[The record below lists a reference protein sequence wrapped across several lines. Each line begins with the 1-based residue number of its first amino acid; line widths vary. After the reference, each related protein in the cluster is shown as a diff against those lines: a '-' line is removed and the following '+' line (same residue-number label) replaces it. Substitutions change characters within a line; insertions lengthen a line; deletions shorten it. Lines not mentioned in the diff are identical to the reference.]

1 MLSINI
7 SELVLTAISFF
18 LLFFLLKRFLYD
30 PLIRFMDERNA
41 RIEEGLDAEK
51 QALAAVQANE
61 MFLEARRKES
71 MDQAKSI
78 VEQARN
84 ADEQRREAA
93 LQQARQSAEKSR
105 SRAREEL
112 CRLQE
117 SESGKLRD
125 SETEL
130 AALLADR
137 LLSSGYAAGE

>member
-7 SELVLTAISFF
+7 SELVLTVISFF
-18 LLFFLLKRFLYD
+18 LLLFLLKHFLYD

-61 MFLEARRKES
+61 MLLETRRKES

-93 LQQARQSAEKSR
+93 LQQARQSAEESR

-125 SETEL
+125 RETEL

>member
-61 MFLEARRKES
+61 MLLEARRKES
-71 MDQAKSI
+71 MDQAKTI

-93 LQQARQSAEKSR
+93 LRQARQSAEESR

-130 AALLADR
+130 ATLLADR

>member
-7 SELVLTAISFF
+7 SELVLTAASFF

-30 PLIRFMDERNA
+30 PLLRFMDERNA

-51 QALAAVQANE
+51 KALAAVQANE
-61 MFLEARRKES
+61 MLLEAKRKES
-71 MDQAKSI
+71 MDQAKHI
-78 VEQARN
+78 AEQARS
-84 ADEQRREAA
+84 ADEQRREVA
-93 LQQARQSAEKSR
+93 LQQARQSAEESR
-105 SRAREEL
+105 RRAREEA

-117 SESGKLRD
+117 SESGKLKAD
-125 SETEL
+125 ENAL

>member
-30 PLIRFMDERNA
+30 PLLRFMDERNA

-51 QALAAVQANE
+51 QVHAAVQANE
-61 MFLEARRKES
+61 MLLEAKRKES
-71 MDQAKSI
+71 MDQAKNI
-78 VEQARN
+78 VEQARS

-93 LQQARQSAEKSR
+93 LQQARQSAEESR

-137 LLSSGYAAGE
+137 LLSSSYAAGE

>member
-61 MFLEARRKES
+61 MLLEARRKES
-71 MDQAKSI
+71 MNQAKII
-78 VEQARN
+78 VEQARS

-93 LQQARQSAEKSR
+93 LQQARQTAEESR

-117 SESGKLRD
+117 SEAGKLRD

>member
-30 PLIRFMDERNA
+30 PLLRFMDERNA

-61 MFLEARRKES
+61 MLLEAKRKES
-71 MDQAKSI
+71 MDQAKRI
-78 VEQARN
+78 AEQARS

-93 LQQARQSAEKSR
+93 LQQARQSAGESR
-105 SRAREEL
+105 SRAREEV

-117 SESGKLRD
+117 SESEKLRD
-125 SETEL
+125 GETEL

>member
-18 LLFFLLKRFLYD
+18 LLFFLLKHFLYD

-61 MFLEARRKES
+61 MLLEAKRKES
-71 MDQAKSI
+71 MDQAKHI
-78 VEQARN
+78 AEQARS

-93 LQQARQSAEKSR
+93 LQQARQSAEESR
-105 SRAREEL
+105 RRAREEA

-117 SESGKLRD
+117 SESGKLKAD
-125 SETEL
+125 ENAL

>member
-18 LLFFLLKRFLYD
+18 LLFFLLKNFLYD

-61 MFLEARRKES
+61 MLLEAKRKES
-71 MDQAKSI
+71 MDRAKHIAELAQS
-78 VEQARN
+78 
-84 ADEQRREAA
+84 ADEQRREAV
-93 LQQARQSAEKSR
+93 LQQAWQSAEESR
-105 SRAREEL
+105 RRAREEA

-117 SESGKLRD
+117 SESGKLKAD
-125 SETEL
+125 ENAL

>member
-30 PLIRFMDERNA
+30 PLLRFMDERNA

-61 MFLEARRKES
+61 MLLEAKRKES
-71 MDQAKSI
+71 MDQAKRI
-78 VEQARN
+78 AEQARS

-93 LQQARQSAEKSR
+93 LQQARHSAGESR
-105 SRAREEL
+105 SRAREEV

-117 SESGKLRD
+117 SESEKLRD
-125 SETEL
+125 GETEL

>member
-93 LQQARQSAEKSR
+93 LQQARQSAEESR

>member
-7 SELVLTAISFF
+7 SELVLTALSFF

-51 QALAAVQANE
+51 LALAAVQANE
-61 MFLEARRKES
+61 MLLEAKRKES
-71 MDQAKSI
+71 MDQAKHI
-78 VEQARN
+78 AEQARS

-93 LQQARQSAEKSR
+93 LQQARLIAGESLSR
-105 SRAREEL
+105 TKEDACKLLE
-112 CRLQE
+112 Q
-117 SESGKLRD
+117 ESGKLRAEED
-125 SETEL
+125 EL

>member
-30 PLIRFMDERNA
+30 PLLRFMDERNA

-61 MFLEARRKES
+61 MLLEAKRKES
-71 MDQAKSI
+71 MDQAKHI
-78 VEQARN
+78 AEQARS

-93 LQQARQSAEKSR
+93 LQQARQSAEESR
-105 SRAREEL
+105 SRAREEV
-112 CRLQE
+112 CRFQAGE
-117 SESGKLRD
+117 AGKLKAD
-125 SETEL
+125 EDEL

-137 LLSSGYAAGE
+137 LLSGGYAPGE

>member
-18 LLFFLLKRFLYD
+18 LLFFLLKHFLYD

-61 MFLEARRKES
+61 MLLEAKRKES
-71 MDQAKSI
+71 MDRAKHIAELAQS
-78 VEQARN
+78 
-84 ADEQRREAA
+84 ADEQRREAV
-93 LQQARQSAEKSR
+93 LQQARQSAEESR
-105 SRAREEL
+105 RRAREEA

-117 SESGKLRD
+117 SESGKLKAD
-125 SETEL
+125 DNAL

-137 LLSSGYAAGE
+137 LLSGGYAPGE

>member
-18 LLFFLLKRFLYD
+18 LLFFLLKHFLYD

-61 MFLEARRKES
+61 MLLEAKRKES
-71 MDQAKSI
+71 MDQAKRIAELAQS
-78 VEQARN
+78 
-84 ADEQRREAA
+84 ADEQRREAV
-93 LQQARQSAEKSR
+93 LQQARQSAEESR
-105 SRAREEL
+105 RRAREEA

-117 SESGKLRD
+117 SESGKLKAD
-125 SETEL
+125 DNAL

-137 LLSSGYAAGE
+137 LLSGGYAPGE

>member
-61 MFLEARRKES
+61 MLLEAKRKES
-71 MDQAKSI
+71 MDQAKHI
-78 VEQARN
+78 AEQARS

-93 LQQARQSAEKSR
+93 LHQARLIAGESLSR
-105 SRAREEL
+105 TKEDVCKLLE
-112 CRLQE
+112 Q
-117 SESGKLRD
+117 ESGKLRAEED
-125 SETEL
+125 EL

>member
-18 LLFFLLKRFLYD
+18 LLFFLLKHFLYD

-51 QALAAVQANE
+51 LALAAVQANE
-61 MFLEARRKES
+61 MLLEAKRKES
-71 MDQAKSI
+71 MDRAKHIAELAQS
-78 VEQARN
+78 
-84 ADEQRREAA
+84 ADEQRREAV
-93 LQQARQSAEKSR
+93 LQQARQSAEESR
-105 SRAREEL
+105 RRAREEA

-117 SESGKLRD
+117 SESGKLKAD
-125 SETEL
+125 ENAL

>member
-30 PLIRFMDERNA
+30 PLLRFMDERNA

-61 MFLEARRKES
+61 MLLEAKRKES
-71 MDQAKSI
+71 MDQAKHI
-78 VEQARN
+78 AEQARS

-93 LQQARQSAEKSR
+93 LQQARQSAGESR
-105 SRAREEL
+105 SRAREEV
-112 CRLQE
+112 CRFQAGE
-117 SESGKLRD
+117 AGKLKAD
-125 SETEL
+125 EDEL

-137 LLSSGYAAGE
+137 LLSGGYAPGE

>member
-7 SELVLTAISFF
+7 SELVLTVISFF
-18 LLFFLLKRFLYD
+18 LLLFLLKHFLYD

-61 MFLEARRKES
+61 MLLEARRKES

-84 ADEQRREAA
+84 ADEQR
-93 LQQARQSAEKSR
+93 
-105 SRAREEL
+105 
-112 CRLQE
+112 
-117 SESGKLRD
+117 
-125 SETEL
+125 
-130 AALLADR
+130 
-137 LLSSGYAAGE
+137 LSLIHI

>member
-30 PLIRFMDERNA
+30 PLLRFMDERNA

-61 MFLEARRKES
+61 MLLEAKRKES
-71 MDQAKSI
+71 MDQAKRI
-78 VEQARN
+78 AEQARN

-93 LQQARQSAEKSR
+93 LQQARQSAGESR
-105 SRAREEL
+105 SRAREEA
-112 CRLQE
+112 CKLQE
-117 SESGKLRD
+117 SESGKLKAD
-125 SETEL
+125 ENAL

>member
-30 PLIRFMDERNA
+30 PLLRFMDERNA

-61 MFLEARRKES
+61 MLLEAKRKES
-71 MDQAKSI
+71 MDQAKHI
-78 VEQARN
+78 AEQARS

-93 LQQARQSAEKSR
+93 LQQARQSAGESR
-105 SRAREEL
+105 SRAREEV

-117 SESGKLRD
+117 SESEKLRD
-125 SETEL
+125 GETEL

>member
-30 PLIRFMDERNA
+30 PLLRFMDERNA

-61 MFLEARRKES
+61 MLLEAKRKES
-71 MDQAKSI
+71 MDQAKHI
-78 VEQARN
+78 VEQARS
-84 ADEQRREAA
+84 ADEQRRETA
-93 LQQARQSAEKSR
+93 LQQAWQSAEESR

-137 LLSSGYAAGE
+137 LLSSSYAAGE

>member
-30 PLIRFMDERNA
+30 PLLRFMDERNA

-61 MFLEARRKES
+61 MLLEAKRKES
-71 MDQAKSI
+71 MDQAKHI
-78 VEQARN
+78 AEQARS

-93 LQQARQSAEKSR
+93 LQQARQSAGESR
-105 SRAREEL
+105 SRAREEV

-117 SESGKLRD
+117 SESEKLRD

-130 AALLADR
+130 ASLLADR

>member
-18 LLFFLLKRFLYD
+18 LLFFLLKHFLYD

-61 MFLEARRKES
+61 MLLEAKRKES
-71 MDQAKSI
+71 MDQAKHI
-78 VEQARN
+78 AEQARLI
-84 ADEQRREAA
+84 AGESLSRTKEDACKLLEQ
-93 LQQARQSAEKSR
+93 
-105 SRAREEL
+105 
-112 CRLQE
+112 
-117 SESGKLRD
+117 ESGKLRAEED
-125 SETEL
+125 EL

>member
-7 SELVLTAISFF
+7 SELVLTVISFF
-18 LLFFLLKRFLYD
+18 LLLFLLKHFLYD

-61 MFLEARRKES
+61 MLLEARRKES

-93 LQQARQSAEKSR
+93 LQQARQSAEESR

-117 SESGKLRD
+117 S
-125 SETEL
+125 
-130 AALLADR
+130 
-137 LLSSGYAAGE
+137 

>member
-18 LLFFLLKRFLYD
+18 LLFFLLKHFLYD

-51 QALAAVQANE
+51 LALAAVQANE
-61 MFLEARRKES
+61 MLLEAKRKES
-71 MDQAKSI
+71 MDRAKHIAELAQS
-78 VEQARN
+78 
-84 ADEQRREAA
+84 ADEQRREAV
-93 LQQARQSAEKSR
+93 LQQARQSAEESR
-105 SRAREEL
+105 RRAREEA

-117 SESGKLRD
+117 SESGKLKAD
-125 SETEL
+125 DNAL

-137 LLSSGYAAGE
+137 LLSGGYAPGE

>member
-18 LLFFLLKRFLYD
+18 LLFFLLKHFLYD

-61 MFLEARRKES
+61 MLLEARRKES
-71 MDQAKSI
+71 MDQAKHI

-93 LQQARQSAEKSR
+93 LQQARQSAEESR
-105 SRAREEL
+105 SRAREEV
-112 CRLQE
+112 CRFQAGE
-117 SESGKLRD
+117 AGKLKAD
-125 SETEL
+125 EDEL

-137 LLSSGYAAGE
+137 LLSGGYAPGE

>member
-61 MFLEARRKES
+61 MLLEARRKES
-71 MDQAKSI
+71 MDQAKTI

-84 ADEQRREAA
+84 AD
-93 LQQARQSAEKSR
+93 
-105 SRAREEL
+105 
-112 CRLQE
+112 
-117 SESGKLRD
+117 
-125 SETEL
+125 
-130 AALLADR
+130 
-137 LLSSGYAAGE
+137 

>member
-30 PLIRFMDERNA
+30 PLLRFMDERNA

-61 MFLEARRKES
+61 MLLEAKRKES
-71 MDQAKSI
+71 MDQAKHI
-78 VEQARN
+78 AEQARS

-93 LQQARQSAEKSR
+93 LQQARQGAEESR
-105 SRAREEL
+105 SRAREEV
-112 CRLQE
+112 CRFQAGE
-117 SESGKLRD
+117 AGKLKAD
-125 SETEL
+125 EDEL

-137 LLSSGYAAGE
+137 LLSGGYAPGE

>member
-30 PLIRFMDERNA
+30 PLLRFMDERNA

-61 MFLEARRKES
+61 MLLEAKRKES
-71 MDQAKSI
+71 MDQAKRI
-78 VEQARN
+78 AEQARS

-93 LQQARQSAEKSR
+93 LQQARQSAGESR

-117 SESGKLRD
+117 SESEKLRD

>member
-7 SELVLTAISFF
+7 SELVLTVISFF
-18 LLFFLLKRFLYD
+18 LLLFLLKHFLYD

-51 QALAAVQANE
+51 QDLAAVQANE
-61 MFLEARRKES
+61 MLLEAKRKES

-93 LQQARQSAEKSR
+93 LQQARQSAGESR

>member
-30 PLIRFMDERNA
+30 PLLRFMDERNA

-93 LQQARQSAEKSR
+93 LQQARQSAGESR
-105 SRAREEL
+105 SRAREEV